1 MTQRFQQISIFEEEP
16 YSKILCFPKVKE
28 SEVKKRLNEL
38 KKIGVTHVS
47 FTGPLQIEKCH
58 ILGKGYVG
66 MVVLAKKNNEIVA
79 LKIRRIDSPRKNMS
93 NEAKLLQIVNKLDIG
108 PKFIKNSK
116 NFLVMEYIDGEKI
129 IDWAKK
135 TETKSQEVRSVLNNV
150 LRECYLLDDAGLD
163 HGELSTIDKHV
174 IVGKNKNTIID
185 FESSSTN
192 RKPSNVTGATQ
203 GILIGTGLAKII
215 QKKIK
220 LPPKETIINLI
231 RQYKKNPNLENF
243 EKITIGLKLQT
254 PGRFEKE
261 VSSLRSDKKLGP
273 LIRRIGP
280 CSMRITKNP
289 FQTLVEAI
297 IYQQLSEASAT
308 AITKRFLK
316 LYKKFPTPRQVNN
329 TTDKKLKDIGLSGT
343 KINYIKGLSKLII
356 QKKIDFKKIAKLND
370 QQVIEELTK
379 IKGIG
384 NWTTQIYLM
393 FCLQRKDVFP
403 VGDLGIQKG
412 IRDLFSLKELPDPK
426 TMEKFSA
433 RWKPNRSIACW
444 YIWKSQR
451 INSIG

>member
-1 MTQRFQQISIFEEEP
+1 MTQHFQPISVFNKEP
-16 YSKILCFPKVKE
+16 YKKILAFPEGKQTE
-28 SEVKKRLNEL
+28 IKKRLTEL
-38 KKIGVTHVS
+38 KKLGITHVS
-47 FTGPLQIEKCH
+47 FTGPLQIEKCQ

-66 MVVLAKKNNEIVA
+66 MVVLAKKDKNVIA
-79 LKIRRIDSPRKNMS
+79 LKIRRIDSPRKNMT
-93 NEAKLLQIVNKLDIG
+93 NEAKLLKIANKINVG

-116 NFLVMEYIDGEKI
+116 NFLIMEYIEGEKI

-135 TETKSQEVRSVLNNV
+135 PETKSEGIRLVLNNV
-150 LRECYLLDDAGLD
+150 LRECYLLDNIGLD

-203 GILIGTGLAKII
+203 AILIGTGLAKII

-220 LPPKETIINLI
+220 LPTKLKIINLT
-231 RQYKKNPNLENF
+231 REYKKNPTAKNF
-243 EKITIGLKLQT
+243 ENITIGLKLQT
-254 PGRFEKE
+254 AGKYEKE
-261 VSSLRSDKKLGP
+261 VSSLYLDKKLEP
-273 LIRRIGP
+273 LIRKIGP
-280 CSMRITKNP
+280 CTMRITKNSY
-289 FQTLVEAI
+289 QTLVEAI

-316 LYKKFPTPRQVNN
+316 LYKKFPTPEQVMN
-329 TTDKKLKDIGLSGT
+329 TSNKKLKDTGISGT
-343 KINYIKGLSKLII
+343 KINYIKGLSKQII
-356 QKKIDFKKIAKLND
+356 QKEIDFRKISKLKD
-370 QQVIEELTK
+370 EQVIEELTK

-384 NWTTQIYLM
+384 NWTAQIYLM

-412 IRDLFSLKELPDPK
+412 IRDLFSLKELPNPK
-426 TMEKFSA
+426 TMERYSA

>member
-38 KKIGVTHVS
+38 KKLGVTHVS

-150 LRECYLLDDAGLD
+150 LRECYLLDDTGLD

-254 PGRFEKE
+254 PGRFEEE
-261 VSSLRSDKKLGP
+261 VSLLRSDKKLGP

-297 IYQQLSEASAT
+297 ISQQLSEASAT

-316 LYKKFPTPRQVNN
+316 LYKKFPTPREVNN

-393 FCLQRKDVFP
+393 FCLQRKDIFP

>member
-150 LRECYLLDDAGLD
+150 LRECYLLDDTGLD

-254 PGRFEKE
+254 PGRFEEE
-261 VSSLRSDKKLGP
+261 VSLLRSDKKLGP

-343 KINYIKGLSKLII
+343 KINYMKGLAKLVVKKEIDFRKISKL
-356 QKKIDFKKIAKLND
+356 KDE
-370 QQVIEELTK
+370 QVIEELTK

-384 NWTTQIYLM
+384 NWTAQIYLM

-412 IRDLFSLKELPDPK
+412 IRDLFSLKELPNPK
-426 TMEKFSA
+426 TMERYSA

>member
-28 SEVKKRLNEL
+28 SEVKKRLKEL
-38 KKIGVTHVS
+38 KKLGVTHVS

-254 PGRFEKE
+254 PGRFEEE
-261 VSSLRSDKKLGP
+261 VSLLRSDKKLGP

-343 KINYIKGLSKLII
+343 KINYMKGLAKLVVKKEIDFRKISKLS
-356 QKKIDFKKIAKLND
+356 DE
-370 QQVIEELTK
+370 QVIEELTK

-384 NWTTQIYLM
+384 NWTAQIYLM
-393 FCLQRKDVFP
+393 FCLQRTDIFP

>member
-28 SEVKKRLNEL
+28 SEVKKRLKEL
-38 KKIGVTHVS
+38 KKLGVTHVS

-93 NEAKLLQIVNKLDIG
+93 NEAKLLQIVNKLGIG

-254 PGRFEKE
+254 PGRFEEE
-261 VSSLRSDKKLGP
+261 VSLLRSDKKLGP

-343 KINYIKGLSKLII
+343 KINYMKGLAKLVVKKEIDFRKISKLS
-356 QKKIDFKKIAKLND
+356 DE
-370 QQVIEELTK
+370 QVIEELTK

-384 NWTTQIYLM
+384 NWTAQIYLM
-393 FCLQRKDVFP
+393 FCLQRTDVFP

>member
-28 SEVKKRLNEL
+28 SEVKKRLKEL
-38 KKIGVTHVS
+38 KKLGVTHVS

-215 QKKIK
+215 QKKVK

-261 VSSLRSDKKLGP
+261 VSLLRSDKKLGP

>member
-116 NFLVMEYIDGEKI
+116 NFLVMEYIEGEKI

-254 PGRFEKE
+254 PGRFEEE
-261 VSSLRSDKKLGP
+261 VSLLRSDKKLGP

-280 CSMRITKNP
+280 CSMRITKDP

-343 KINYIKGLSKLII
+343 KINYMKGLAKLVVKKEIDFRKISKLS
-356 QKKIDFKKIAKLND
+356 DE
-370 QQVIEELTK
+370 QVIEELTK

-384 NWTTQIYLM
+384 NWTAQIYLM
-393 FCLQRKDVFP
+393 FCLQRTDVFP

-412 IRDLFSLKELPDPK
+412 IRDLFSLKELPEPK

>member
-150 LRECYLLDDAGLD
+150 LRECYLLDDTGLD

-215 QKKIK
+215 QKKVK

-243 EKITIGLKLQT
+243 EKITIGLKLQA

-261 VSSLRSDKKLGP
+261 VSLLRSDKKLGP

-280 CSMRITKNP
+280 CSMRITKDP

-343 KINYIKGLSKLII
+343 KINYMKGLAKLVVKKEIDFRKISKLS
-356 QKKIDFKKIAKLND
+356 DE
-370 QQVIEELTK
+370 QVIEELTK

-384 NWTTQIYLM
+384 NWTAQIYLM

>member
-150 LRECYLLDDAGLD
+150 LRECYLLDDTGLD

-254 PGRFEKE
+254 PGRFEEE
-261 VSSLRSDKKLGP
+261 VSLLRSDKKLGP

-343 KINYIKGLSKLII
+343 KINYMKGLSKLII
-356 QKKIDFKKIAKLND
+356 QKEIDFKKIAKLND

>member
-254 PGRFEKE
+254 PGRFEEE
-261 VSSLRSDKKLGP
+261 VSLLRSDKKLGP

-343 KINYIKGLSKLII
+343 KINYMKGLAKLVVKKEIDFRKISKLS
-356 QKKIDFKKIAKLND
+356 DE
-370 QQVIEELTK
+370 QVIEELTK

-384 NWTTQIYLM
+384 NWTAQIYLM
-393 FCLQRKDVFP
+393 FCLQRTDVFP
-403 VGDLGIQKG
+403 IGDLGIQKG

>member
-38 KKIGVTHVS
+38 KKTGVTHVS

-150 LRECYLLDDAGLD
+150 LRECYLLDDTGLD

-203 GILIGTGLAKII
+203 GVLIGTGLAKII
-215 QKKIK
+215 QKKVK
-220 LPPKETIINLI
+220 LRPKETIINLI

-254 PGRFEKE
+254 PGRFEEE
-261 VSSLRSDKKLGP
+261 VSLLRSDKKLGP

-308 AITKRFLK
+308 AITNRFLK

>member
-1 MTQRFQQISIFEEEP
+1 M
-16 YSKILCFPKVKE
+16 
-28 SEVKKRLNEL
+28 
-38 KKIGVTHVS
+38 G
-47 FTGPLQIEKCH
+47 
-58 ILGKGYVG
+58 
-66 MVVLAKKNNEIVA
+66 
-79 LKIRRIDSPRKNMS
+79 
-93 NEAKLLQIVNKLDIG
+93 
-108 PKFIKNSK
+108 
-116 NFLVMEYIDGEKI
+116 
-129 IDWAKK
+129 KK

-215 QKKIK
+215 QKRVR

-243 EKITIGLKLQT
+243 EKITIGLKLQP
-254 PGRFEKE
+254 PGRFEEE
-261 VSSLRSDKKLGP
+261 VSLLRSDKKLGP

-280 CSMRITKNP
+280 CSMRITKDP

-343 KINYIKGLSKLII
+343 KINYMKGLAKLVVKKEIDFRKISKLS
-356 QKKIDFKKIAKLND
+356 DE
-370 QQVIEELTK
+370 QVIEELTK

-384 NWTTQIYLM
+384 NWTAQIYLM
-393 FCLQRKDVFP
+393 FCLQRTDIFP